1 MKARRWAGAAVVGAM
16 AVGVLA
22 ATASMPLG
30 ASAQDVVVDV
40 ELTTV
45 VRGPEGSEHLLASQ
59 DVPAASRGRACSVR
73 AVSHNQHSAH
83 PGNDLVVASHG
94 PAVVLSDVERA
105 PFAVTVATGSLLLGP
120 EVSVTLVMGP
130 DEVFSA
136 GMVVE
141 LRCPPVETTTTT
153 GPETSTTDTTAPE
166 TTTTVQATTTSTVGT
181 STTDAPSTTVPGETS
196 TTGPSETTTT
206 SMGDTTTTSGQTST
220 TGGSTSTSTPPQ
232 ATSTVSTTP
241 STLPFTGVER
251 NGAALAL
258 TALAVGAAVVMLA
271 RRRRVLL
278 DGERGTYIETTIEG
292 VRVRFLRPG
301 D

>member
-1 MKARRWAGAAVVGAM
+1 M

-94 PAVVLSDVERA
+94 PAVVLRDVERA

-136 GMVVE
+136 GIVVE
-141 LRCPPVETTTTT
+141 LRCQPVETTTTT
-153 GPETSTTDTTAPE
+153 TPETSTTD
-166 TTTTVQATTTSTVGT
+166 TTVQATTTSTAGT
-181 STTDAPSTTVPGETS
+181 STTDAPTTTVPGETS